1 MGWQDFVVLGVVFA
15 ALLHLLNLAR
25 RALFGGGSSCASGCG
40 KCPSSR
46 GNVIAR
52 LQQASRGPRAAA
64 PIGPIL
70 TIAPPPKKGGPSA
83 AR

>member
-1 MGWQDFVVLGVVFA
+1 MGWQDCVTLAVVLG

-25 RALFGGGSSCASGCG
+25 RALFGGKSHCASGCG
-40 KCPSSR
+40 KCSSSR
-46 GNVIAR
+46 SNIVAR

-70 TIAPPPKKGGPSA
+70 TIAPPPKKSGSS
-83 AR
+83 RIR